1 MSGLMMERI
10 RHAFGKTEVLKDVSI
25 VAEPGKLTCLLGPSG
40 CGKTTLLRLAAGLET
55 VQEGRIYLHDKL
67 VADGESGFCMAPEKR
82 GVGLM
87 FQDYALFPHLNVFDN
102 IAFGVRDMTV
112 ERETWIEESL
122 HRLGIAKHRNS
133 FPHVLSGGQQQRVA
147 LLRALAPQPEI
158 LLLDEPFSG
167 LDVTRRAQ
175 IREDTLTFLKDCGV
189 AVLMVTHDPEEAMF
203 MADHIVVM
211 RGGHVVQAGTP
222 VQTYFSPVDAFVAH
236 LFGEMNVFEGRV
248 KNGQVS
254 TPLGPFPIPAIPDG
268 QFAQVLARME
278 GIQVTMGRDEKAL
291 ESCCATTGKVE
302 EVYLLGR
309 SSHLHIRVPGPD
321 GQGQNATGDVVLHV
335 RAPGVM
341 KPETGALVTVSAD
354 PKQVFGFPLDA

>member
-1 MSGLMMERI
+1 MSGLVMQRI
-10 RHAFGKTEVLKDVSI
+10 HHAFGNVEVLKDVSI

-55 VQEGRIYLHDKL
+55 VQDGRILLRDKL
-67 VADGESGFCMAPEKR
+67 VADGANGFCLAPEKR

-102 IAFGVRDMTV
+102 IAFGVRDLNA
-112 ERETWIEESL
+112 ERKTWIEDAL

-211 RGGHVVQAGTP
+211 KGGRVVQAGTP
-222 VQTYFSPVDAFVAH
+222 VQTYFSPVDAFVAT
-236 LFGEMNVFEGRV
+236 LFGEMNVFEGLV
-248 KNGQVS
+248 ENGQVA

-268 QFAQVLARME
+268 ERAQVLARME
-278 GIQVTMGRDEKAL
+278 GIQVTMGRDENAL
-291 ESCCATTGKVE
+291 DTCCATTGRVE

-309 SSHLHIRVPGPD
+309 SSHLHIRVPGPK
-321 GQGQNATGDVVLHV
+321 GEGKVVLHV
-335 RAPGVM
+335 RVPGVM
-341 KPETGALVTVSAD
+341 KPEEGALVTVSAD
-354 PKQVFGFPLDA
+354 PKQVFGFPLDT

>member
-1 MSGLMMERI
+1 MNGLVMNRI
-10 RHAFGKTEVLKDVSI
+10 HHAFGDTKILKDVSI
-25 VAEPGKLTCLLGPSG
+25 VVEPGKLTCLLGPSG

-55 VQEGRIYLHDKL
+55 VQDGQVILHDTL
-67 VADGESGFCMAPEKR
+67 VADGESGLCLAPEKR

-102 IAFGVRDMTV
+102 IAFGVRNMTV
-112 ERETWIEESL
+112 ERKAWIEDAL
-122 HRLGIAKHRNS
+122 ARLGIAEHKNS

-203 MADHIVVM
+203 MADHIVIM
-211 RGGHVVQAGTP
+211 NDGRVVQAGTP
-222 VQTYFSPVDAFVAH
+222 VQTYFHPASAFVAH

-248 KNGQVS
+248 ENGQVQ
-254 TPLGPFPIPAIPDG
+254 TPLGGHPIPAIPDG
-268 QFAQVLARME
+268 EAVEVLVRME
-278 GIQVTMGRDEKAL
+278 GIRVILGRDESVL
-291 ESCCATTGKVE
+291 ESRYATSGRVE

-309 SSHLHIRVPGPD
+309 SSHMHIRVPSSD
-321 GQGQNATGDVVLHV
+321 GDVVLHV
-335 RAPGVM
+335 RVPGVM
-341 KPETGALVTVSAD
+341 KPEEGAQVTVIAD
-354 PKQVFGFPLDA
+354 PKQVFCFPSDDNAP